1 MTQRQ
6 FLRLLR
12 SDVDKAPTRWRAAER
27 LDLSESSLSRVLSG
41 KQEPSAAL
49 LKRYGLV
56 RQIVYVPETPKRT
69 LVNRKVDEPVDN
81 SAVTCD
87 TEQP

>member
-27 LDLSESSLSRVLSG
+27 LNVSETSLSRILSG
-41 KQEPSAAL
+41 KQEPNATL

-56 RQIVYVPETPKRT
+56 RQIVYVPEPVKTPV
-69 LVNRKVDEPVDN
+69 VNRKVDAQE
-81 SAVTCD
+81 TI
-87 TEQP
+87 QQ

>member
-12 SDVDKAPTRWRAAER
+12 SDVDKAPTRRRAAER
-27 LDLSESSLSRVLSG
+27 LDISESALSRVLSS

-56 RQIVYVPETPKRT
+56 RQIVYVQDAQPKPT
-69 LVNRKVDEPVDN
+69 VNKKVDDSP
-81 SAVTCD
+81 AVA
-87 TEQP
+87 